1 MYINQSYFSNSNF
14 KPDNKIHVLTK
25 KLECDMLWFNYYREK
40 KINLTLDNKIVNKTE
55 IQKLELVLNTIY
67 NDIAITKLSLT
78 TIKNQKS
85 KFKN

>member
-1 MYINQSYFSNSNF
+1 
-14 KPDNKIHVLTK
+14 
-25 KLECDMLWFNYYREK
+25 MLWFNYYREK